1 MGDGSVGLNPSQ
13 PTYVFGDTVFVTATA
28 DPGWSFDSWSGD
40 LTGSENPDTLIV
52 GGNASITA
60 TFTQDLY
67 TITTNA
73 VGSGTVGLN
82 PSQPT
87 YVFGDT
93 VFVTATADPGWSFD
107 SWSGDL
113 TGSENPDTLIVSGNA
128 SITATFTQDLYTI
141 TTNTVGNGSVGLN
154 PAQPTYVFG
163 DTVFVT
169 ATADPGWSFDS
180 WSGDLTGS
188 ENPDTLIVSGNAS
201 ITATFTQD
209 LYTITTSTVGNG
221 AVGLNPAQPTYVFG
235 DTVVATATAAPGWNF
250 VSWSG
255 DLTGSENPDTL
266 IVGGNAAITATFT
279 QGLYTIT
286 TNAVGSGTVGLNPA
300 QATYA
305 FGDTVFVTATADP
318 GWSFGSWSGDLTG
331 SENPDT
337 LIMGG
342 NASITATFTQ
352 DLYTITTNAVG
363 SGTVGLNPAQPT
375 YVFGDTVFVT
385 ATADSG
391 WSFTAW
397 SGDLTGSENPDTL
410 IVGGNASITATFTE
424 GLFTCEDYESG
435 FTLGQMVGSN
445 ANWFDGGNGP
455 VVLGGIGVNGSVG
468 LSDGTNIFT
477 WTSEGFSW
485 TDGDFEWVVFQMDF
499 ESNSEGIGNTFNG
512 DRVGWMISNN
522 NSSSDNIFGVQ
533 FDDPDN
539 KIQAYWDGVGGPD
552 RRPLITTWSPKRDTW
567 YRLWVKIT
575 KLTALSARLDVTVH
589 ELASDGTVAVADVAG
604 GTITDTSLLGPD
616 APDTKYFTASQMWP
630 GFKNSATPPTDGAAD
645 NACYAVSKLLPTG
658 VGDDPLPL
666 RTALL
671 QNAPNPFNPTT
682 TISYTLV
689 NRGWVSL
696 RVYDVRGRLVR
707 TLVDMQKEPGTH
719 AERWDGRSD
728 RGEVLATGV
737 YFYRLRAGETVL
749 TRKAVLLK

>member
-1 MGDGSVGLNPSQ
+1 MRYWMIAAFIL
-13 PTYVFGDTVFVTATA
+13 VFGHSSLALAEREVSVVSDIGMPV
-28 DPGWSFDSWSGD
+28 SS
-40 LTGSENPDTLIV
+40 TL
-52 GGNASITA
+52 
-60 TFTQDLY
+60 L
-67 TITTNA
+67 
-73 VGSGTVGLN
+73 
-82 PSQPT
+82 
-87 YVFGDT
+87 
-93 VFVTATADPGWSFD
+93 
-107 SWSGDL
+107 
-113 TGSENPDTLIVSGNA
+113 
-128 SITATFTQDLYTI
+128 
-141 TTNTVGNGSVGLN
+141 
-154 PAQPTYVFG
+154 
-163 DTVFVT
+163 
-169 ATADPGWSFDS
+169 
-180 WSGDLTGS
+180 
-188 ENPDTLIVSGNAS
+188 
-201 ITATFTQD
+201 
-209 LYTITTSTVGNG
+209 
-221 AVGLNPAQPTYVFG
+221 
-235 DTVVATATAAPGWNF
+235 
-250 VSWSG
+250 
-255 DLTGSENPDTL
+255 
-266 IVGGNAAITATFT
+266 
-279 QGLYTIT
+279 
-286 TNAVGSGTVGLNPA
+286 
-300 QATYA
+300 
-305 FGDTVFVTATADP
+305 
-318 GWSFGSWSGDLTG
+318 
-331 SENPDT
+331 
-337 LIMGG
+337 
-342 NASITATFTQ
+342 
-352 DLYTITTNAVG
+352 
-363 SGTVGLNPAQPT
+363 
-375 YVFGDTVFVT
+375 
-385 ATADSG
+385 
-391 WSFTAW
+391 
-397 SGDLTGSENPDTL
+397 
-410 IVGGNASITATFTE
+410 
-424 GLFTCEDYESG
+424 TCEDYEIG

-477 WTSEGFSW
+477 WVSEGFDW
-485 TDGDFEWVVFQMDF
+485 NDPNFDWLILQMDF
-499 ESNSEGIGNTFNG
+499 ESNSEGIGGNAFNG
-512 DRVGWMISNN
+512 DRVGWMISSNNSSSDNIFGVQFDDPDNKIQAYWDGVGGPDRRPLITTWSPKRDTWYRLRVRITKLTALSARLDVTVHELASDGTVAVADVAGGTITDTSLLGPDAPDTKYFTASEMWPGFKNSATPPTDGAADNACYEVALKPAPPAFACEDYESGFTLGQMVGSNADWFDGGNGPVVLGGIGVNGSVGLSDGTNIFTWTSEGFTWTDWDFEWVIFQMDFESNSAGIGGNAFNGDRVGWMISSN

-575 KLTALSARLDVTVH
+575 RLTALSARLDVTVH

-645 NACYAVSKLLPTG
+645 NACYAVSKRLPTG